1 MRDCVE
7 HFVVRSFLRLP
18 YNANY
23 NETMDESNHISYV
36 DYVEILTSSMT
47 TIINIITYVLIAFV
61 AVSLVVSSIMIGI
74 ITYISVL
81 ERTKEIGILRALGA
95 SKSNISQLFNA
106 ETFII
111 GLISGGLGIIVSQL
125 LIIPLNIIIQNMLG
139 AGTVTAQLP
148 VTNAFLLILLSV
160 MITIIGGLF
169 PARKATKRD
178 LVIALRTE

>member
-1 MRDCVE
+1 M
-7 HFVVRSFLRLP
+7 
-18 YNANY
+18 
-23 NETMDESNHISYV
+23 
-36 DYVEILTSSMT
+36 
-47 TIINIITYVLIAFV
+47 
-61 AVSLVVSSIMIGI
+61 
-74 ITYISVL
+74 L

>member
-1 MRDCVE
+1 
-7 HFVVRSFLRLP
+7 
-18 YNANY
+18 
-23 NETMDESNHISYV
+23 
-36 DYVEILTSSMT
+36 
-47 TIINIITYVLIAFV
+47 
-61 AVSLVVSSIMIGI
+61 
-74 ITYISVL
+74 VL